1 MKLCCLCLLPRPDRE
16 LVCSIC
22 ASDEFT
28 SADAD
33 GSAGL
38 EYRLIAENRLD
49 MAYRSL
55 EADVAA
61 GREDGRRALWLA
73 WLAYAFGD
81 ARAVEIWCHEGA
93 RLDPHSPEPHLMLGL
108 VMMRGERWAEAAE
121 EFEAALHMPDV
132 PLERQALLETY
143 RAGALAMIPEW

>member
-16 LVCSIC
+16 PVCSIC

-28 SADAD
+28 SAEGDER
-33 GSAGL
+33 AGL
-38 EYRLIAENRLD
+38 EYRLIGDNRLD

-61 GREDGRRALWLA
+61 GLEDGRRALWLA
-73 WLAYAFGD
+73 WLAYAFND
-81 ARAVEIWCHEGA
+81 ARAVEIWCHEGV
-93 RLDPHSPEPHLMLGL
+93 RLNPDSPEPHLMLGL

-121 EFEAALHMPDV
+121 EFEVALRKPGV
-132 PLERQALLETY
+132 PLERVALLETY
-143 RAGALAMIPEW
+143 RAGALARIPEW